1 MVTLTNPDYPHTA
14 VITRPTSSATPP
26 FTVTTTTVWS
36 GAVDCQVGRSGG
48 TGLRQDVFVS
58 DYTIYSQCIDSE
70 LQTGD
75 LITVTLIVGGTP
87 LNCTIE
93 QWSTDDVY
101 EVDDVAYGTTI
112 WANLV
117 RG

>member
-1 MVTLTNPDYPHTA
+1 MVTLTNTDYPHTA
-14 VITRPTSSATPP
+14 VISRTAVSATPP
-26 FTVTTTTVWS
+26 FTVTTTTIWS

-58 DYTIYSQCIDSE
+58 DYTIYSECIDSL

-75 LITVTLIVGGTP
+75 NIAVTVTVDGTP
-87 LNCTIE
+87 VNCTIE
-93 QWSTDDVY
+93 QWTTDSIY
-101 EVDDVAYGTTI
+101 EEDGVSYGTTI

-117 RG
+117 RQ